1 MIVVN
6 KSVTPSF
13 LGVQQTKKIS
23 INLNKNLTMSI
34 WYLPIMTL
42 VLNSTA
48 SALITF
54 PTAFL

>member
-23 INLNKNLTMSI
+23 INLNKNLT
-34 WYLPIMTL
+34 
-42 VLNSTA
+42 
-48 SALITF
+48 
-54 PTAFL
+54 